1 MSILITG
8 CAGFIGFHLTR
19 KLLQNEINIV
29 GIDNLNDYY
38 DKHLK
43 SSRLKELKTFAR
55 GYEARFDFNCIN
67 IEDNHAIKDLF
78 KKNEISCVIHLA
90 AQAGVRYSLENPSL
104 YIKSNVVG
112 FGTLIE
118 LCKVNNIKNF
128 IYASSSSVYGGN
140 TNIPFSEKNSADHPV
155 SVYAATK
162 RSNELLAHAYSH
174 LFNFPTIG
182 LRFFTVYGP
191 WGRPDMAP
199 FIFTKSIIEGKPI
212 KVLNHGKMKRD
223 FTYIDDIIECIFR
236 LIKKPAISNKEFN
249 KSLPDSS
256 SSWAPFRIFNIGNS
270 KSIDLLEFISTLEE
284 VIGIK
289 AKKQFLPMQPGDVE
303 ETFAKTDEIEQ
314 YVNFKPNT
322 KLKEGITS
330 FVNWYKNYYKVTN

>member
-1 MSILITG
+1 MVLSKKKILVTG
-8 CAGFIGFHLTR
+8 AAGFIGSEIAK
-19 KLLQNEINIV
+19 KLLSESLDV
-29 GIDNLNDYY
+29 LGIDNLNDYY
-38 DKHLK
+38 DTNLK
-43 SSRLKELKTFAR
+43 LYRLKNIKKFNNFSFHKVDISNSEKFKEFMR
-55 GYEARFDFNCIN
+55 NKKFD
-67 IEDNHAIKDLF
+67 
-78 KKNEISCVIHLA
+78 VICHLA
-90 AQAGVRYSLENPSL
+90 AQAGVRYSLINPRA
-104 YIKSNVVG
+104 YTKSNVDG
-112 FGTLIE
+112 FLE
-118 LCKVNNIKNF
+118 VLEYCRNNPLTKWV
-128 IYASSSSVYGGN
+128 YASSSSVYGSN
-140 TNIPFSEKNSADHPV
+140 TKTPFSVNDDVSNPV
-155 SVYAATK
+155 SLYAATK
-162 RSNELLAHAYSH
+162 RANEIMAQSYSNLYS
-174 LFNFPTIG
+174 LKIIG

>member
-67 IEDNHAIKDLF
+67 IEDNHAIKDIF